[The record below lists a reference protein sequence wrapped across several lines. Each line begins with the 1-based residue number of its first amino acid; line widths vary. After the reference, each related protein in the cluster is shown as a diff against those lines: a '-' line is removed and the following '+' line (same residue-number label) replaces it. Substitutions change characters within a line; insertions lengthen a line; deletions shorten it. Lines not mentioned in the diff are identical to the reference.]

1 MGARRRRREKNR
13 DKTSLTKSRAFVL
26 EMLLFTVAVWA
37 GMTLVF
43 NIVNE
48 AFSMAVMIVAGIVL
62 TLSVLGIARVEMD
75 PDSVRARQSDEML
88 KLASQTLSCMN
99 EGLTQESARK
109 VCNLLL
115 PATAANAVAITDREN
130 VLAYVG
136 YDAESYPPGS
146 PIRTQATH
154 EVVNDGQGRVLLTRE
169 EIGLK
174 DTSPGIEAA
183 ILAPLKVGQD
193 V

>member
-88 KLASQTLSCMN
+88 KLASQTLSCMK
-99 EGLTQESARK
+99 QR
-109 VCNLLL
+109 
-115 PATAANAVAITDREN
+115 
-130 VLAYVG
+130 
-136 YDAESYPPGS
+136 
-146 PIRTQATH
+146 
-154 EVVNDGQGRVLLTRE
+154 
-169 EIGLK
+169 
-174 DTSPGIEAA
+174 
-183 ILAPLKVGQD
+183 APQ
-193 V
+193 